1 MAWWYPSQ
9 LDRIEMQVTLLA
21 AKLDAVIYQGAAS
34 ATELTKLEN
43 MVKMAYEAELAA
55 AEAAA
60 KANSDTDDSVEQILK
75 VVTDLVANLKTGT
88 TDPATAKRITDLAA
102 ALTARSAQLA
112 AAAAAVPT
120 S

>member
-1 MAWWYPSQ
+1 MGSWFYSWGDLQAQ
-9 LDRIEMQVTLLA
+9 LNRIEASLA
-21 AKLDAVIYQGAAS
+21 WLKAELVQ
-34 ATELTKLEN
+34 TERAIK
-43 MVKMAYEAELAA
+43 VAYEAELAA

-75 VVTDLVANLKTGT
+75 VVTDLVASLKTGQ
-88 TDPATAKRITDLAA
+88 TDPATAKRISDLAA

-112 AAAAAVPT
+112 AAAATVPT